1 MFEVGRNDGG
11 PGRLWPCARIGFRRL
26 DFFGYFFCQKKK

>member
-11 PGRLWPCARIGFRRL
+11 PGRHWPCVWIGFRRL
-26 DFFGYFFCQKKK
+26 GFFGYFFCQEKK